1 MIFVNTKINNIVLTN
16 KKSENIFAASKRI
29 IGMSILKA
37 TIRFIGFTL
46 LSLFVL
52 MMLSALA
59 AFLDHHDCSLFAL
72 LISSGIT
79 LVAGLCGVLFTK
91 ANQKIDLRTGFFIV
105 TGCWVVACLFGALP
119 FVLYGHEFSFV
130 NALFESVSGFTTT
143 GASILNDIEA
153 VPKGL
158 LFWRIATAWIGG
170 IGVVSLISI
179 LISTRNDQH
188 SQLAGLELSSIAKEY
203 YRGRRRQF
211 IYRILTVYVGLT
223 LASTYGLHLAGLT
236 WFDAVTH
243 AMSACSTCG
252 FSTKNISVAAFDTP
266 VVEAV
271 LNVSMLLASINF
283 SLIFS
288 TFWPSGPNRKNLFNT
303 KIVRVFLGAVF
314 FGILCLTAD
323 LLVTKTYASL
333 LEAFRVA
340 SFQMC
345 SITTTTGF
353 ATADTNLWPLFSKAV
368 IIIGSLV
375 CGCSGSTSG
384 GIKIDRVW
392 AAMRG
397 TSEMFKSLVNP
408 NKYGYVRMDGSAKTE
423 EEVSSVISF
432 IMLYLLV
439 VGFGMLVYTICGMDF
454 ATGLSASIA
463 CMGNVG
469 PGFGIVGSMGNYS
482 SLSDFLKLFSVVL
495 MLLGRLE
502 IYPIL
507 IVIGSVLKKTKVIR

>member
-1 MIFVNTKINNIVLTN
+1 MTAKI
-16 KKSENIFAASKRI
+16 
-29 IGMSILKA
+29 

-46 LSLFVL
+46 TGLVLL
-52 MMLSALA
+52 MMFSALVA
-59 AFLDHHDCSLFAL
+59 YLDHDASLYSL

-79 LVAGLCGVLFTK
+79 LPVGLGCVLFTK
-91 ANQKIDLRTGFFIV
+91 ANQSIDLKSGFFIV
-105 TGCWVVACLFGALP
+105 TGCWVAACLFGALP
-119 FVLYGHEFSFV
+119 FVLYGHEFTFV

-170 IGVVSLISI
+170 IGVVSLVSI

-211 IYRILTVYVGLT
+211 IYRVLTVYVGLT
-223 LASTYGLHLAGLT
+223 LASTVGLHLAGMT
-236 WFDAVTH
+236 WFDAITH

-252 FSTKNISVAAFDTP
+252 FSTKNLSVAAFNGLAI
-266 VVEAV
+266 EII
-271 LNVSMLLASINF
+271 LCVSMLLAGINF

-288 TFWPSGPNRKNLFNT
+288 TFWPNGPNRKNLFNT
-303 KIVRVFLGAVF
+303 KIVKVFLGFVLL
-314 FGILCLTAD
+314 GIIGLTID
-323 LLVTKTYASL
+323 LLVSKTYSSVA
-333 LEAFRVA
+333 EAFRVA

-353 ATADTNLWPLFSKAV
+353 ATTDTNLWPGLSKAV
-368 IIIGSLV
+368 ILIASMV

-392 AAMRG
+392 VALKG
-397 TSEMFKSLVNP
+397 SSEVFKSLTNP
-408 NKYGYVRMDGSAKTE
+408 YKYGYVRMDGNTKTE
-423 EEVSSVISF
+423 DEVSSVIGF
-432 IMLYLLV
+432 IVLYILIV
-439 VGFGMLVYTICGMDF
+439 CVGMVVYTLGGMDF
-454 ATGLSASIA
+454 QTGLSASIA

-469 PGFGIVGSMGNYS
+469 PGFGVVGSMGNYAG
-482 SLSDFLKLFSVVL
+482 LSDFLKVFSIVL

-507 IVIGSVLKKTKVIR
+507 IVLASMFKRL